1 MTNTLSY
8 RAGTLASPNLPW
20 ARIAAAGVQGIELNW
35 TDGLTAAAVD
45 AALSPHGLRVTSLSV
60 ACPLDDAALPARLT
74 HQAAVAA
81 DLGARYLFT
90 SVKGDGLTL
99 EQVGAKLRVLG
110 DAVGTYEVSLALET
124 HPELCTNAECM
135 IATMAAVAHP
145 WVGVNYDTAN
155 VYYYNHGIDTVDQVR
170 RCVAHVRGVHLKDT
184 RGGYHDHDF
193 PVFGEGIVPFAQVH
207 EVLRRAGYADAYCME
222 LEGPAFRH
230 EAPDDLADKV
240 ARCAAHLKGLG
251 VVG

>member
-1 MTNTLSY
+1 MANTLSY
-8 RAGTLASPNLPW
+8 RAGALESPNLPW
-20 ARIAAAGVQGIELNW
+20 ASITAAGVEGVELNW
-35 TDGLTAAAVD
+35 TDGLTAAAVE

-60 ACPLDDAALPARLT
+60 GCPLDDAALSSRLT

-90 SVKGDGLTL
+90 SVKGDGITL

-110 DAVGTYEVSLALET
+110 DAVGTYEVALALET
-124 HPELCTNAECM
+124 HPELCTNAERM
-135 IATMAAVAHP
+135 NATMTAVDHP

-193 PVFGEGIVPFAQVH
+193 PVFGEGIVDFAAVH
-207 EVLRRAGYADAYCME
+207 EVLRGAGYDDAYCME
-222 LEGPAFRH
+222 LEGPAFRR
-230 EAPDDLADKV
+230 EDPKDLADKV
-240 ARCAAHLKGLG
+240 GRCAAHLKGLG
-251 VVG
+251 VVA